1 MTERT
6 SLISC
11 IFRHV
16 TEEAGIEHGKKN
28 LKNDTDFETIPILTI
43 NIVMVFCLPFV
54 GPKGIDFT
62 LQSVGLFYS
71 RILIFWLNP
80 KARNIDKKNNPCFIH
95 FRRVIQEKKINPAL
109 KKLPRK
115 LAGIYLPK

>member
-6 SLISC
+6 ALISC

-62 LQSVGLFYS
+62 LQSVRLFYS

-80 KARNIDKKNNPCFIH
+80 KARNIDVKKTLILVWSGHSDPVEELGRTCK
-95 FRRVIQEKKINPAL
+95 V
-109 KKLPRK
+109 
-115 LAGIYLPK
+115 GTS

>member
-28 LKNDTDFETIPILTI
+28 LKNDTDFETITI
-43 NIVMVFCLPFV
+43 NVVMVFCLPFI

-62 LQSVGLFYS
+62 LQSVRFFYS

-80 KARNIDKKNNPCFIH
+80 KAGNKD
-95 FRRVIQEKKINPAL
+95 L
-109 KKLPRK
+109 KKKTLI
-115 LAGIYLPK
+115 LVLFISEES

>member
-6 SLISC
+6 ALISC

-16 TEEAGIEHGKKN
+16 TEEAGIKHGKKN

-43 NIVMVFCLPFV
+43 NIVMVFCLPFI

-62 LQSVGLFYS
+62 LQSVRLFYS
-71 RILIFWLNP
+71 RILVLWFNP
-80 KARNIDKKNNPCFIH
+80 KARNIENYYIEVLIITDENNFID
-95 FRRVIQEKKINPAL
+95 F
-109 KKLPRK
+109 
-115 LAGIYLPK
+115 